1 MYYIHIVG
9 NGEPTKGHETYDEAR
24 AEAERLAQKG
34 SMNNKII
41 RTVGEAHD
49 RFNEDGLRILRAIRI
64 ATETG
69 FKIDKNTEK
78 AIVNSSSLLK
88 NIAINTV
95 ILASF

>member
-41 RTVGEAHD
+41 RIYSE
-49 RFNEDGLRILRAIRI
+49 FMS
-64 ATETG
+64 
-69 FKIDKNTEK
+69 FKVVKRLEMYEEPKEEK
-78 AIVNSSSLLK
+78 QYLDYEVEVLND
-88 NIAINTV
+88 
-95 ILASF
+95 

>member
-41 RTVGEAHD
+41 RIYSEFMSFKVVKRLEMYEEPKKLELYEEPKEEA
-49 RFNEDGLRILRAIRI
+49 
-64 ATETG
+64 
-69 FKIDKNTEK
+69 KND
-78 AIVNSSSLLK
+78 
-88 NIAINTV
+88 
-95 ILASF
+95 